1 MASSSRWIG
10 ICPAPVRTYLSWMIQ
25 SAYRIIAIIK
35 WAAVRIFFSSLSR
48 NWTTF
53 IANLPALFH
62 FASEHNATT
71 HAQLF
76 TNPRTPNRAATA
88 NLSLISFPY
97 HTKLKC
103 GPRYAPVFSI
113 KYTQP
118 KHPLF
123 QSGHVRAPCWAIR
136 EYASELRCDTPEP
149 QSAGPIPIQRC
160 ICFLFYNFVLNAQ
173 YYYQIHAKWPKN
185 SIFKF

>member
-1 MASSSRWIG
+1 MNWHLSCTSSHISVMNDSVCLQNYCHHQMSG
-10 ICPAPVRTYLSWMIQ
+10 STD
-25 SAYRIIAIIK
+25 
-35 WAAVRIFFSSLSR
+35 FF
-48 NWTTF
+48 F
-53 IANLPALFH
+53 IAPELERRSNLPALFH